1 MEVLGY
7 CASLTYFDGIFL
19 SPPPPDPPPLSPVS
33 SILQETDD
41 VIESLIFS
49 SNHIIIA
56 VNQWR
61 RGARVKLL
69 GLV

>member
-19 SPPPPDPPPLSPVS
+19 SPPPPLSPVS